1 MLKVALH
8 GRLLK
13 KDDLPFL
20 NILIETLIE
29 EKIELQITPELQI
42 QLNSNYPFY
51 SIESINKPNYFITVG
66 GDGTLLEALTMI
78 KDSEIPVL
86 GINFGRL
93 GFLANVNK
101 QAIKFSIKQLIE
113 KKYVLEKRTLVMVS
127 AEKEHFHEIN
137 FALNEFALLKRES
150 SSMIHVEAW
159 INGEILNSY
168 WADGLI
174 IATPT
179 GSTGYSMS
187 CGGPIIHPESKSFVI
202 TAVAPHNLTVRP
214 VIIPDTCEIK
224 IRLPENK
231 QKAIATLDHRNINVN
246 SNQCFIIKKAPF
258 YFNLIRLENDTFLNT
273 LRQKLHWG
281 IDKRN

>member
-1 MLKVALH
+1 
-8 GRLLK
+8 
-13 KDDLPFL
+13 
-20 NILIETLIE
+20 
-29 EKIELQITPELQI
+29 
-42 QLNSNYPFY
+42 
-51 SIESINKPNYFITVG
+51 
-66 GDGTLLEALTMI
+66 
-78 KDSEIPVL
+78 
-86 GINFGRL
+86 
-93 GFLANVNK
+93 
-101 QAIKFSIKQLIE
+101 
-113 KKYVLEKRTLVMVS
+113 
-127 AEKEHFHEIN
+127 
-137 FALNEFALLKRES
+137 
-150 SSMIHVEAW
+150 MIHVEAW